1 MSLVDELFDEMTY
14 ARDRLIDAML
24 DGEESEF
31 LLNHLVEAFEQRNTL
46 CLAASSKEPRFNK
59 HEEVVNEIWYSLNE
73 HRDMFYED
81 IVSALKSLR
90 EKSSVFR
97 NMVSSLKA
105 GISKERVPTLEDLI
119 REL

>member
-31 LLNHLVEAFEQRNTL
+31 LLNHLVAAFEQRNTL

-59 HEEVVNEIWYSLNE
+59 HEEVVNEIWYSTRRLFQ
-73 HRDMFYED
+73 RL
-81 IVSALKSLR
+81 SRS
-90 EKSSVFR
+90 EK
-97 NMVSSLKA
+97 KA
-105 GISKERVPTLEDLI
+105 VCFEIW
-119 REL
+119 